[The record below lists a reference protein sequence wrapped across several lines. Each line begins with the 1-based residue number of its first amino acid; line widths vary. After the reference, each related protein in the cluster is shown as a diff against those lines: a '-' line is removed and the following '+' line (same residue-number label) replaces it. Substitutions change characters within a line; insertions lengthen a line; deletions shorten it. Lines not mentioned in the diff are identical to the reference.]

1 MILFTPMI
9 HTKTHKIKHLNLTV
23 VQYLERYRSRV
34 QQLHTRAGIERQRGD
49 GRWIPVHRSQQETRK
64 RHMKCRMEP
73 RMGGLY

>member
-34 QQLHTRAGIERQRGD
+34 QQLHTRAGIERQRGG
-49 GRWIPVHRSQQETRK
+49 GRW
-64 RHMKCRMEP
+64 
-73 RMGGLY
+73 